1 MHGKDLKIRSRLGM
15 NGHNSY
21 FAHVLGLTIKRSTG
35 QLASCSRAHNDVP
48 IFFMTLFAFYGWE
61 KTPFDTHPTTN
72 TTSSVDKNIAY
83 REEMNIIILE
93 TKHEILEK
101 PDARTTCKKFTS
113 L

>member
-1 MHGKDLKIRSRLGM
+1 
-15 NGHNSY
+15 
-21 FAHVLGLTIKRSTG
+21 
-35 QLASCSRAHNDVP
+35 
-48 IFFMTLFAFYGWE
+48 MTLFAFYARE

-93 TKHEILEK
+93 TKHEILGK
-101 PDARTTCKKFTS
+101 PDTRTTCKKFTS